1 MRFPFRIPFRLPLVL
16 ELEVACATTT
26 MMVAPSA
33 VPRGA
38 SPFSAFHIPKHR
50 LIATSMAF
58 LVLSQRATA
67 FTHHTSRA
75 GAEQR
80 IGVALFLSSSGN
92 NSTTTTT
99 TELPPP
105 PLSSPPAPWNDP
117 LLPDRIAEKR
127 RNNRLRFRQ
136 HVNPLSSR
144 FQQPAVLPP
153 DWPSCA
159 LEDCRHRPLHL
170 DIGCGKGGF
179 LIDLCQKELGTSTE
193 SNFNYL
199 GLEIR
204 PGVAALAQE
213 RVGSHP
219 GRQGRLEFVGCN
231 ANVDLARLLTL
242 YAKAAEGAHPLQRV
256 TVQFPDPHFKKRL
269 AKRRVVTAPL
279 VDTLARFMPAEG
291 QIILQSDVQR
301 KSKFPFL

>member
-1 MRFPFRIPFRLPLVL
+1 MFV
-16 ELEVACATTT
+16 ESCATTT
-26 MMVAPSA
+26 IMVAPSA

-38 SPFSAFHIPKHR
+38 SLFSSFHSAKHR
-50 LIATSMAF
+50 LIATFAMAF
-58 LVLSQRATA
+58 LLLSQRVVTA
-67 FTHHTSRA
+67 FTHHTFRT
-75 GAEQR
+75 GR

-92 NSTTTTT
+92 NSTATTA

-105 PLSSPPAPWNDP
+105 PPLSPTTTSPWNDP

-153 DWPSCA
+153 DWPSGA

-179 LIDLCQKELGTSTE
+179 LIDLCHKELGTE
-193 SNFNYL
+193 RNFNYL

-213 RVGSHP
+213 RVGMHP
-219 GRQGRLEFVGCN
+219 GRLLQGRLEFVGCN

-242 YAKAAEGAHPLQRV
+242 YAAQGAHHPLQRV
-256 TVQFPDPHFKKRL
+256 TVQFPDPHFKKKQ

-301 KSKFPFL
+301 KSKFPSL